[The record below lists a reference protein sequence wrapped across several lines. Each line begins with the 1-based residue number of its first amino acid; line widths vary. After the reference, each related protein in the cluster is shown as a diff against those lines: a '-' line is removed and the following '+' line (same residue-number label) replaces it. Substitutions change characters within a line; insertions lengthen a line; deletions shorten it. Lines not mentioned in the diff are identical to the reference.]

1 MYLLLDWEVYVL
13 WCTLTKLLYVLL
25 MCGCRYLV
33 ANKVES
39 RQRRREVGK
48 LKKKLAD
55 LEKRLNR

>member
-13 WCTLTKLLYVLL
+13 WALTKLLYVLL

>member
-13 WCTLTKLLYVLL
+13 WTLTKLLYVLL